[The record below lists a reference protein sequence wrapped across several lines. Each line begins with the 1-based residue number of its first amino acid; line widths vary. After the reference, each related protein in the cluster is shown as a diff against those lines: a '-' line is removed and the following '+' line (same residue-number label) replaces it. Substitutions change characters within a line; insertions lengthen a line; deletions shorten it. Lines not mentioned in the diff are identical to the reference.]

1 MYEHKFWQMDKTQLF
16 ELFNSSEKGL
26 SPKEIIDKREFYG
39 LNEISKGKTKNGLK
53 ILISQFKNP
62 LVILLI
68 IASIIALLLGET
80 ITGLVIIIIVLI
92 NGFLG
97 FFQEYKSERTIEKLK
112 KYVVIRSRVV
122 RDGKEQIINS
132 NELVPGDLIH
142 LKFGDVIP
150 ADIRIVESSDLTIDE
165 SSLTGEFFPVE
176 KDIDLIQAEIPS
188 IHDLKNMSF
197 MGTHIREGEA
207 LGIIVTT
214 GKNTYFGKTAQL
226 LKEIKRESEFQKKMK
241 DLSFYLVKLVL
252 ATIIIIFF
260 INMLISKDFVKILLF
275 SLALAVGMV
284 PEALSIIITISLS
297 NGAVKLAKKDVIV
310 KRLISV
316 EDLGNIDIICTDKT
330 GTLTENRLTLEEF
343 FDLNGK
349 KNEDLL
355 TYSLICNSVRDLN
368 EEIKN
373 PLDYAIWKY
382 VDEKKLQINQL
393 KEIEIQK
400 ILPFD
405 SYRKRMSVIIK
416 ENSKTFLITKGA
428 PEILLNLSSNVRI
441 NNKTE
446 EIVDQEK
453 ILKKYVEFASRGY
466 RVIGIAIKEIETKDH
481 YDLEDESNLT
491 FLGYLAFMDPPKPS
505 ASEAIIRCRDLG
517 INIKVLTGDGPYV
530 TKEIVNQIGLNV
542 TDEQIITGF
551 ELEDMSESELH
562 TKIDTS
568 VVFCRVTPDQKYKIV
583 KALRGYKRVVA
594 FIGDGINDA
603 PALKEADVGI
613 AVDQGSDIA
622 KDVADIV
629 LLSKGLEI
637 IVQGILEGRRI
648 FGNIVKYLI
657 YTIAGNFGDL
667 YTVGGASM
675 FMTFLPLESSQL
687 ILANFLTDTPMIAVS
702 TDTVESDTLVRPR
715 RWNLNYIFKFSA
727 LLGVVSALYDAILI
741 IVMIFGYNA
750 PQSIF
755 QTALFLE
762 VILSEIFVLFMIR
775 SDKVFYK
782 STLPSKSLIIS
793 SIIAIIGTFL
803 IIYTPINQ
811 IFGMTYLPIDILFI
825 VILIIVGYVIT
836 TEIVKLAFYHKII
849 RPKFGLIFVNIAQ
862 NRLFNKIHQKFR
874 TSRFV
879 NKESSF
885 KIIEE

>member
-132 NELVPGDLIH
+132 SELVPGDLIH

-330 GTLTENRLTLEEF
+330 GTLTENLLTLEDY
-343 FDLNGK
+343 FDLNG
-349 KNEDLL
+349 
-355 TYSLICNSVRDLN
+355 
-368 EEIKN
+368 
-373 PLDYAIWKY
+373 
-382 VDEKKLQINQL
+382 
-393 KEIEIQK
+393 
-400 ILPFD
+400 
-405 SYRKRMSVIIK
+405 
-416 ENSKTFLITKGA
+416 
-428 PEILLNLSSNVRI
+428 
-441 NNKTE
+441 
-446 EIVDQEK
+446 
-453 ILKKYVEFASRGY
+453 
-466 RVIGIAIKEIETKDH
+466 
-481 YDLEDESNLT
+481 
-491 FLGYLAFMDPPKPS
+491 
-505 ASEAIIRCRDLG
+505 
-517 INIKVLTGDGPYV
+517 
-530 TKEIVNQIGLNV
+530 
-542 TDEQIITGF
+542 
-551 ELEDMSESELH
+551 
-562 TKIDTS
+562 
-568 VVFCRVTPDQKYKIV
+568 
-583 KALRGYKRVVA
+583 
-594 FIGDGINDA
+594 
-603 PALKEADVGI
+603 
-613 AVDQGSDIA
+613 
-622 KDVADIV
+622 
-629 LLSKGLEI
+629 
-637 IVQGILEGRRI
+637 
-648 FGNIVKYLI
+648 
-657 YTIAGNFGDL
+657 
-667 YTVGGASM
+667 
-675 FMTFLPLESSQL
+675 
-687 ILANFLTDTPMIAVS
+687 
-702 TDTVESDTLVRPR
+702 
-715 RWNLNYIFKFSA
+715 
-727 LLGVVSALYDAILI
+727 
-741 IVMIFGYNA
+741 
-750 PQSIF
+750 
-755 QTALFLE
+755 
-762 VILSEIFVLFMIR
+762 
-775 SDKVFYK
+775 
-782 STLPSKSLIIS
+782 
-793 SIIAIIGTFL
+793 
-803 IIYTPINQ
+803 
-811 IFGMTYLPIDILFI
+811 
-825 VILIIVGYVIT
+825 
-836 TEIVKLAFYHKII
+836 
-849 RPKFGLIFVNIAQ
+849 
-862 NRLFNKIHQKFR
+862 
-874 TSRFV
+874 
-879 NKESSF
+879 
-885 KIIEE
+885 